1 MEQLHSFFCK
11 TLVSLATTLL
21 ILVAPLAW
29 AQEQAESRHVPRAEI
44 TQNEQRF
51 LIDSDLAIGK
61 MSLGMTAEPTGDVDR
76 DFVAM
81 MAAHQQGAID
91 VAGAELKYGHN
102 EELRRLAAEMIAAR
116 EHEILAMH
124 NAVEGPASAHTGD
137 TPLAK
142 LTSGRTLSMKS
153 REK

>member
-1 MEQLHSFFCK
+1 MELRSFICK
-11 TLVSLATTLL
+11 TLVSLTTAVF
-21 ILVAPLAW
+21 ISVAHFAL
-29 AQEQAESRHVPRAEI
+29 AQEQTESHHVSRAEI
-44 TQNEQRF
+44 TGNEQRF
-51 LIDSDLAIGK
+51 LIESDLAIGK

-102 EELRRLAAEMIAAR
+102 EELRRLAAGMIAAR
-116 EHEILAMH
+116 EHEISAMH
-124 NAVEGPASAHTGD
+124 NAVEEPALARTGD

-142 LTSGRTLSMKS
+142 LTSGRTPSTKS